1 MYAGGVPSL
10 HEMYF
15 LFVLFCLHITLFAD
29 TCIIPLVDLKDIPTR
44 VFNHRMD
51 L

>member
-1 MYAGGVPSL
+1 MMVVFHLRMRCICYFFYFVYISL
-10 HEMYF
+10 Y
-15 LFVLFCLHITLFAD
+15 FAD